1 MAAPPKRK
9 RESPPVPRAILFTDI
24 VGSTRYFSLHG
35 DQAGMHMLDVHNC
48 ALFPLIEQ
56 ANGRVVK
63 TIGDSIMAVFAQPVD
78 AMRAAFALQQCLE
91 GVRATLPE
99 QDRIHIRVGAHYGL
113 VMEKDD
119 DVFGDTVNLAERVK
133 SSAEADQVFVSRA
146 LRDLVR
152 TDPRFSLS
160 PAGFR
165 ELKGAAEPVELF
177 HLTRAPELPKRSLL
191 KRWTRRAGYS
201 ISHHPALVAMVVL
214 LAVLI
219 AAGWWWRSRP
229 AVTNAPEALAVMPFR
244 NLKNDDQVQY
254 LSGALPQELNTQ
266 FQTLGTVIVRPY
278 SSVQQYQ
285 GKDWNIATVA
295 QELQV
300 NTIITGS
307 FMRDGDNLRV
317 NVEIVD
323 ARRNRQLW
331 AQLFPGA
338 VGDVLQLL
346 DQVSHK
352 VASALRLRMRSDE
365 QAFRYGTQDARAYDL
380 YLRGLF
386 LQQEIKQE
394 NNLAA
399 IDVLEQAVALDANF
413 ARAHAA
419 LADAYATHYWW
430 NFSNDTVWL
439 DKAEGS
445 ARRALSIDSNLAEA
459 HFALAH
465 ALEGKGKRADFLREN
480 LASLRAN
487 HRYLPALVNFARY
500 SFYMGDF
507 DRALTVLDRIAEID
521 PTQNVQ
527 MRKAVYLYFAG
538 QLPSSRFQNQKA
550 EQRAQGVDELTQ
562 IGTTYVWLGE
572 LDSAERVV
580 KRLEQLQPGYSG
592 AAEIRAS
599 LFTAR
604 GQVAEAR
611 NEMEKFALRR
621 RTSWG
626 IAQLTA
632 ALYATQGDS
641 EQALAELEKAV
652 ALGGPSYAWFKS
664 DTFRSLRGNPRY
676 EATLKK
682 LADEYQP
689 LHAEFDQILAETAQ

>member
-1 MAAPPKRK
+1 
-9 RESPPVPRAILFTDI
+9 
-24 VGSTRYFSLHG
+24 
-35 DQAGMHMLDVHNC
+35 MLEVHNC

-78 AMRAAFALQQCLE
+78 AMRAAFALQRCLE

-99 QDRIHIRVGAHYGL
+99 PDRIHIRVGAHYGL
-113 VMEKDD
+113 VMEKDE

-133 SSAEADQVFVSRA
+133 SAADADQVFVSRA

-152 TDPRFSLS
+152 TDPRFSLE

-177 HLTRAPELPKRSLL
+177 HLTRAPELQKRSLL
-191 KRWTRRAGYS
+191 RHWTRRAGYS
-201 ISHHPALVAMVVL
+201 ITHHPAVVL
-214 LAVLI
+214 MVLI
-219 AAGWWWRSRP
+219 IALLIGAGWWWRFRP
-229 AVTNAPEALAVMPFR
+229 VVTNAPEALAVMPFR

-254 LSGALPQELNTQ
+254 LTGALPQELNNQ

-285 GKDWNIATVA
+285 GKEWNIATIA

-307 FMRDGDNLRV
+307 FLRDGDNLRV

-323 ARRNRQLW
+323 ARQNRQLW

-352 VASALRLRMRSDE
+352 VAGVLRLRMKSDE
-365 QAFRYGTQDARAYDL
+365 ETFRSGTQNARAYDL

-399 IDVLEQAVALDANF
+399 IEALEQAVALDPNF

-439 DKAEGS
+439 DKAESS
-445 ARRALSIDSNLAEA
+445 ARLALSLDSSLAEA
-459 HFALAH
+459 HYALAH
-465 ALEGKGKRADFLREN
+465 ALEGKGQRADFLREN
-480 LASLRAN
+480 LASLRIN
-487 HRYLPALVNFARY
+487 HHYMPALVNVARY

-507 DRALTVLDRIAEID
+507 DRAVTVLDRIAAID

-538 QLPSSRFQNQKA
+538 QLPAAKFQNQKA
-550 EQRAQGVDELTQ
+550 EQRAQGDDELTQ

-572 LDSAERVV
+572 LEGAERVL
-580 KRLEQLQPGYSG
+580 KRLEQQQPGYSG
-592 AAEIRAS
+592 AAEIRAW
-599 LFTAR
+599 LYTAR
-604 GQVAEAR
+604 GQVPDAR
-611 NEMEKFALRR
+611 REMENFAPRR
-621 RTSWG
+621 RSSWG

-632 ALYATQGDS
+632 ALYALQGDR
-641 EQALAELEKAV
+641 EQALAELERAV

-664 DTFRSLRGNPRY
+664 DTFRILRGDPRY
-676 EATLKK
+676 EGLLKK

-689 LHAEFDQILAETAQ
+689 LHSEFDRILAETAQ